1 MTKNHMLFELITPER
16 IVFRQE
22 VDQVTLPTMDGEI
35 TVLPGH
41 IPLVAQLVPG
51 VAVLKIS
58 GENEDV
64 AVSGGFIQV
73 DGKGKVTVL
82 ADTAERGDNLNLQDI
97 EKAKQRA
104 EEVMKNAARG
114 DDETFAH
121 AAAELERELARYKVA
136 MKYQREK
143 PQKRLSPQD
152 VKLTDDTGP
161 V

>member
-1 MTKNHMLFELITPER
+1 MLFELITPEK
-16 IVFRQE
+16 IVFQQE
-22 VDQVTLPTMDGEI
+22 VDQVTLPTMEGEI
-35 TVLPGH
+35 SVLPGH
-41 IPLVAQLVPG
+41 IALVAQLVPG
-51 VAVLKIS
+51 VATLKMN
-58 GENEDV
+58 GNVEDV

-82 ADTAERGDNLNLQDI
+82 ADTAERGANLNLEDI

-104 EEVMKNAARG
+104 EDVMKNAARG

-136 MKYQREK
+136 MKYRKEA

-152 VKLTDDTGP
+152 VRLTDDTGP